1 MKPRFKFMELL
12 DRKEPEPHLPPMGEK
27 PPEAPAIQGNGC
39 TDIEA
44 ARAKERVR
52 YFISKGV
59 RPETA
64 QGIAHRLITR
74 DREQDDRRSC
84 AECGHQEDNR
94 CSIGHSA
101 IGGFRITELFR
112 CKRFEND

>member
-12 DRKEPEPHLPPMGEK
+12 DRQEPETNLPPMGEK
-27 PPEAPAIQGNGC
+27 PTEAPAIQGNDF

-44 ARAKERVR
+44 ARAKERLQR
-52 YFISKGV
+52 FISKGV
-59 RPETA
+59 GFEVA
-64 QGIAHRLITR
+64 QGIARRLVTR

-84 AECGHQEDNR
+84 AECKHQEYGR
-94 CSIGHSA
+94 CTVGHSA